1 MQTKI
6 HQTANKNQLT
16 HSAMKSLSPLQ
27 NPFFPY
33 TLNNPNAPK
42 NPPHPPGNSPTERYG
57 DDLEVSDLGDCC
69 GRAPE
74 LMGLNSYEILLE
86 IEN

>member
-6 HQTANKNQLT
+6 HQTAKRIQLT
-16 HSAMKSLSPLQ
+16 HSANYESLSPLQ
-27 NPFFPY
+27 KPFFPY
-33 TLNNPNAPK
+33 TLNNPNA
-42 NPPHPPGNSPTERYG
+42 PPGNSPTERYG

-74 LMGLNSYEILLE
+74 LMGVNSYEILLE